1 MLNQT
6 RKYSDHAQNAMLHV
20 LSITISTSRDT
31 YLENSFMMY
40 CDNNITKNDY

>member
-20 LSITISTSRDT
+20 LSISTSRDT